1 MIARISE
8 YLFLVI
14 YIDVSREPLNCPSA
28 RWVFMH
34 HHYILLLD
42 MPPFLYIKFFIKF
55 LGRLLSYY
63 HVQIVQPPVSNIYIY
78 YSIMSLYVEA
88 N

>member
-1 MIARISE
+1 MRPMQPD
-8 YLFLVI
+8 F
-14 YIDVSREPLNCPSA
+14 
-28 RWVFMH
+28 
-34 HHYILLLD
+34 ILLLD
-42 MPPFLYIKFFIKF
+42 MPPFLYINFFIKF